1 MITKP
6 PNPSA
11 RIFLAG
17 NLGYLENLIA
27 KYGGNA
33 SIQEIY
39 TKEKEKSNEA
49 S

>member
-1 MITKP
+1 MTNKP
-6 PNPSA
+6 PNKA
-11 RIFLAG
+11 RVFLAG

-27 KYGGNA
+27 KYGGNT